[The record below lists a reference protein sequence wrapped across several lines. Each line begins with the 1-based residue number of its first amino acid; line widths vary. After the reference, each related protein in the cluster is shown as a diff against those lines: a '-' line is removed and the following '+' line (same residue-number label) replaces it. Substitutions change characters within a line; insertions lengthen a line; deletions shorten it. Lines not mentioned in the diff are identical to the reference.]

1 MDLFLQFLINGLA
14 IGAVY
19 AIVAV
24 GYSLIYGVLQCIAF
38 SHADTC
44 MVSGYVAYA
53 AMALLG
59 LPLPVAVLMAISA
72 GALLGVIVE
81 RVAYRPL
88 RHAPRIMPLISAL
101 GVSIILQNAAALL
114 FGPQSR
120 NIDIGV
126 SSLRGI
132 AISGAVLPAAEAVI
146 LITALILGIGLYFFL
161 KSTRI
166 GLAIR
171 AVACDAEAAEVLGIP
186 SQAIVSIT
194 FAVSSAVAA
203 VGGLLVASA
212 YDLFPTMGV
221 LLGFKAFTA
230 CVLGGIRSL
239 YGSIVAAVCLG
250 VVENLAAGYLS
261 SEYKDAYAFAILVGV
276 LAVRPQGLFGASD
289 RRI

>member
-44 MVSGYVAYA
+44 TVGGYAAYA
-53 AMALLG
+53 AIALAG
-59 LPLPVAVLMAISA
+59 LPFPLAVLVAIST
-72 GALLGVIVE
+72 GALLGVTVE

-101 GVSIILQNAAALL
+101 GVSIILQNGVVLL
-114 FGPQSR
+114 FGPKSR

-126 SSLRGI
+126 SSLPGI
-132 AISGAVLPAAEAVI
+132 LISGAVLPAAEAVI
-146 LITALILGIGLYFFL
+146 LVTSLALAISLYFFL
-161 KSTRI
+161 TRTRI

-186 SQAIVSIT
+186 SQRIVSIT
-194 FAVSSAVAA
+194 FAVSSAIAA
-203 VGGLLVASA
+203 VGGVLVAAA

-230 CVLGGIRSL
+230 CVLGGIRSVS
-239 YGSIVAAVCLG
+239 GAIVAALCLG
-250 VVENLAAGYLS
+250 VVENMAAGYLS

-276 LAVRPQGLFGASD
+276 LAVRPRGLFGD
-289 RRI
+289 WKGRV